1 MKVAVEVEEK
11 YDFILSISRR
21 AVNPSTTNEL
31 TRVDNGPTPSTKSRL
46 PTIELPR
53 FSGVFSDWVGFR
65 DLFKSAVHDRTD
77 IAPSG
82 EASLQG
88 TALALIASVP
98 FGDAHYDSA
107 WKELCEHYDNPRILG
122 FDYLDKILE
131 FPVSSSRSL
140 SAMQSFVN
148 TFSEI
153 HTALSTINV
162 PDLGEFILFRL
173 AARVVDADTLALF
186 EETLNDEPF
195 PSVIQLLSF
204 VKKRIKVLQTS
215 FGPNSKV
222 SSSRKSSHSAR
233 VVTLIS
239 VSNTH
244 LEKYKGERVTQ
255 HCPFCESTHSL
266 EKCPKYLEMNV
277 TDRAGHWAPR
287 CQQKALCCTIC
298 KRYHNTSLHSE
309 RNSWQRNRS
318 SVQPSSSPGQTPGSL
333 SSCVNSHSTYL
344 TVLGTALVHVCNG
357 NGSIVP
363 LPIMVDSG
371 SQVSAISSAAVTRLN
386 LPVSPYHGS
395 LFGLSQTPLRRPE
408 GCVLLSLS
416 PLHNSS
422 PVLNTKAVVLPHLTS
437 KLPPV
442 PLPSF
447 IRSSVS
453 HLYMADPGFDKPDS
467 VALILGVDLFPKIFL
482 GGGAESFRGL

>member
-1 MKVAVEVEEK
+1 MSSRWTCKLARSWK
-11 YDFILSISRR
+11 KILFYSSISRR

-53 FSGVFSDWVGFR
+53 FLGAFSDWVGFR
-65 DLFKSAVHDRTD
+65 DLFKSVVHDTMD
-77 IAPSG
+77 
-82 EASLQG
+82 
-88 TALALIASVP
+88 IASVEK
-98 FGDAHYDSA
+98 FTYLKAYVGT
-107 WKELCEHYDNPRILG
+107 YDNPRILG

-131 FPVSSSRSL
+131 FSVSSSGLL

-153 HTALSTINV
+153 HTALSTINI

-173 AARVVDADTLALF
+173 AARVVDAETLALF

-195 PSVIQLLSF
+195 PSVTQLLSF
-204 VKKRIKVLQTS
+204 VKKRIKVLQTT

-222 SSSRKSSHSAR
+222 SSARKSSHSAR
-233 VVTLIS
+233 VVMPIS

-244 LEKYKGERVTQ
+244 PKKYKGERVTQ

-266 EKCPKYLEMNV
+266 EKCPKYLKMNV
-277 TDRAGHWAPR
+277 TDRAGFVIGLLGASRKACVVLFAKDTITLR
-287 CQQKALCCTIC
+287 CIPNVILGKEIVLLFSRRCRQV
-298 KRYHNTSLHSE
+298 KRQGLLRITS
-309 RNSWQRNRS
+309 
-318 SVQPSSSPGQTPGSL
+318 TAL

-344 TVLGTALVHVCNG
+344 TVLGTAFVHVRNG

-363 LPIMVDSG
+363 LRIMVDSG
-371 SQVSAISSAAVTRLN
+371 SQVLAISSAAVTRLN

-447 IRSSVS
+447 IRSRVS
-453 HLYMADPGFDKPDS
+453 HLHMADPEFDKPDS
-467 VALILGVDLFPKIFL
+467 MDLILGVDLFPKIFL
-482 GGGAESFRGL
+482 GGRKLLRTVIWFC